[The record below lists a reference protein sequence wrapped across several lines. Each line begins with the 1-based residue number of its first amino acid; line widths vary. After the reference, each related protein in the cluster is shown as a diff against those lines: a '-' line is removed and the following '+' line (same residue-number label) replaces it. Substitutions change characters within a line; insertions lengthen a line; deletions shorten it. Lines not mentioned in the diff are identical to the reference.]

1 MEVGLD
7 KILNEGLLKDI
18 PFCSTVISVYH
29 IGTGIRDSHYIKK
42 LAIFIDTINSGIAS
56 EAERK
61 KHIDIIQA
69 DKKKSAKELEYIL
82 ILIDRY
88 IRYEKPKMLARL
100 YLAYLRQS
108 ISWDTFIVYADV
120 IDRLLPKD
128 EELLFISFPV
138 NEEYMNDKSP
148 NNRLDTYARLVSLGL
163 MRESPRRETLRDIE
177 RVNKNL
183 KHYERTDFGKKFAE
197 IIKE

>member
-1 MEVGLD
+1 MENDITTIEPLVQSVSNSIKDETIRAGGNIMEVGLD

-18 PFCSTVISVYH
+18 PFCSTVISV
-29 IGTGIRDSHYIKK
+29 
-42 LAIFIDTINSGIAS
+42 
-56 EAERK
+56 
-61 KHIDIIQA
+61 
-69 DKKKSAKELEYIL
+69 
-82 ILIDRY
+82 
-88 IRYEKPKMLARL
+88 
-100 YLAYLRQS
+100 LRQS